1 MAGAT
6 DPRSIGGI
14 VKKLLNTLYVSTQG
28 IYLRQEGETVVAEK
42 EHRVVLRLPIHTLSG
57 IVCFGNVLCSPYL
70 LGLCGMRGVHVSFL
84 SEHGRFLSRIEG
96 DLSGNVLLRVA
107 QMKAEQD
114 GDSLTS
120 LSKSFVV
127 GKILNTRTL
136 LMRRMRTHGESDS
149 LKKAVV
155 RLANIV
161 QRVSVAETVESVR
174 GLEGEAASVY
184 FEVFNE
190 LFVSQRQEF
199 SIQSRNRRPPLDPTN
214 AMLSFVYTLLAHEC
228 EGALKSVGLDPQV
241 GFLHALRPGRSSLA
255 LDLMEEFRSVLA
267 DRLVASVVNLNQVNA
282 KGFKTTES
290 GAVVMTDDARRTIID
305 VWQKRKKETIE
316 HPFFKETVEVG
327 LLPYTQAL
335 LLARHLRGD
344 LDAYPPF
351 ILK

>member
-1 MAGAT
+1 M
-6 DPRSIGGI
+6 
-14 VKKLLNTLYVSTQG
+14 KKLLNTLYVQTQG

-70 LGLCGMRGVHVSFL
+70 LGLCGTRGVHVSFL

-96 DLSGNVLLRVA
+96 HGSGNVLLRVA
-107 QMKAEQD
+107 QMKAAQD
-114 GDSLTS
+114 ACRATDLA
-120 LSKSFVV
+120 KSFVI

-136 LMRRMRTHGESDS
+136 LMRRTRTHGESDS

-155 RLANIV
+155 RLANVV
-161 QRVSVAETVESVR
+161 QRVTAAETIDSVR

-190 LFVSQRQEF
+190 LFVSQRHEF
-199 SIQSRNRRPPLDPTN
+199 VIQSRNRRPPMDPTN

-228 EGALKSVGLDPQV
+228 EGALKSVGLDPQI

-267 DRLVASVVNLNQVNA
+267 DRLVASVVNLNQVTT
-282 KGFKTTES
+282 KSFKTTES
-290 GAVVMTDDARRTIID
+290 GAVLMTDDARRAIID

-335 LLARHLRGD
+335 LLSRHLRGD

>member
-1 MAGAT
+1 M
-6 DPRSIGGI
+6 
-14 VKKLLNTLYVSTQG
+14 KKLLNTLYVSTQG

-96 DLSGNVLLRVA
+96 HGTGNVLLRVA
-107 QMKAEQD
+107 QMQAAQD
-114 GDSLTS
+114 ACRATDLA
-120 LSKSFVV
+120 KSFVI

-136 LMRRMRTHGESDS
+136 LMRRMRTHGETDS

-155 RLANIV
+155 RLANVI
-161 QRVSVAETVESVR
+161 QRVTAAEDVDSVR

-190 LFVSQRQEF
+190 LFVSQRREF
-199 SIQSRNRRPPLDPTN
+199 SIQSRNRRPPMDPTN
-214 AMLSFVYTLLAHEC
+214 AMLSFIYTLLVHEC

-267 DRLVASVVNLNQVNA
+267 DRLVASVVNLNQVTA
-282 KGFKTTES
+282 KGFKATES
-290 GAVVMTDDARRTIID
+290 GAVLMTDDARRTIID

-335 LLARHLRGD
+335 LLSRYLRGD